1 MVQGFYELSH
11 EVMKGL
17 QARGEVLIPEG
28 VYIGDDM
35 ILWRSLRRGSTT
47 ENMNRGL
54 DTSVI
59 EANNVWM
66 KVDRGRGGERG

>member
-1 MVQGFYELSH
+1 MVQDFYELSH
-11 EVMKGL
+11 ELMKGL
-17 QARGEVLIPEG
+17 QARGEVLIPAG

-59 EANNVWM
+59 EANNRWINR
-66 KVDRGRGGERG
+66 DRGIGVG